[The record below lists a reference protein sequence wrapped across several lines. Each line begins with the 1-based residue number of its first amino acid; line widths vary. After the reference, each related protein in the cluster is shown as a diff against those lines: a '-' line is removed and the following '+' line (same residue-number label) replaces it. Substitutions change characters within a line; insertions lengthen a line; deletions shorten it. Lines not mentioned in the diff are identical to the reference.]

1 MPRPTIDEETLDRLK
16 EIVDERAKI
25 PAEHLTADQRL
36 AFALDELGEA
46 DQRVSQLSNRVE
58 ALESEIE
65 ELRRE
70 DEQQNTQP
78 GGGLGG
84 GGLGNPN
91 NQY

>member
-1 MPRPTIDEETLDRLK
+1 MARPTIDEETLDRLK

-25 PAEHLTADQRL
+25 PAEHLTPDQRL

-78 GGGLGG
+78 GGGLNVGG
-84 GGLGNPN
+84 RGTN
-91 NQY
+91 NQF